1 MASQA
6 NEHREDEKEGR
17 EPGVGPGSER
27 DQKRLNQG
35 GSSANP
41 FEALTEGEVTN
52 HFLCLEWHP
61 SIALLRASMEG
72 GKAEGCWELKQEL
85 GSRGVLWQWS

>member
-6 NEHREDEKEGR
+6 NEHRNDEKEGR

-35 GSSANP
+35 GGSANP
-41 FEALTEGEVTN
+41 FEALAEGEVTN
-52 HFLCLEWHP
+52 HFLCLGSHL
-61 SIALLRASMEG
+61 SVALLRASMEG
-72 GKAEGCWELKQEL
+72 GKAEGCWELNSAL
-85 GSRGVLWQWS
+85 GSCGVLSQWS